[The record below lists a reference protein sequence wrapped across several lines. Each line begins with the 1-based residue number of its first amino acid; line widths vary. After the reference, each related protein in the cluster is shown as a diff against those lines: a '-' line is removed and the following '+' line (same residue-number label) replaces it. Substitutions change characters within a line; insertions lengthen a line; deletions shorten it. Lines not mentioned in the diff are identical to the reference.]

1 MIDHLNGLMI
11 NSGNVSAGDDGDS
24 TGNGVADINGGGY
37 GSHCGNRN
45 DASIYI
51 AVGAL
56 LVS

>member
-1 MIDHLNGLMI
+1 MI
-11 NSGNVSAGDDGDS
+11 NSGNVNASDDGDG
-24 TGNGVADINGGGY
+24 TGNGVADINGGRY
-37 GSHCGNRN
+37 DSHFGNRN

>member
-1 MIDHLNGLMI
+1 MI
-11 NSGNVSAGDDGDS
+11 NSGNGSAGDDGDG

-37 GSHCGNRN
+37 DSHFGNRN